1 MAEFESLA
9 SAEPLDRH
17 LQRHRTDRLI
27 MLSDGI
33 FAIATTLAALEIRLP
48 EHPASLAGMLEQ
60 SGQSLVAYGLS
71 FFVTAIFWIA
81 NRELFARVER
91 TDNILTGLT
100 LAMLCGIAILPAA
113 VHVFYQ
119 PGGLTVGFKFY
130 GLVMVVCGVMNS
142 AMWVYAAARP
152 HVMRREVPA
161 IERWGRAAATLI
173 LPTMFAFALV
183 LEKDQMFWVLPPV
196 AAAVFLIRRVIAPR
210 YWAAKAVDSAA

>member
-9 SAEPLDRH
+9 TQEPLARH

-48 EHPASLAGMLEQ
+48 EHPASLGAMLAQ
-60 SGQSLVAYGLS
+60 SGQGLVAYVLS
-71 FFVTAIFWIA
+71 FLITAIFWVT

-91 TDNILTGLT
+91 TDNILTALSLGL
-100 LAMLCGIAILPAA
+100 LCGIAILPAA

-130 GLVMVVCGVMNS
+130 CLVMIVCGVMNS
-142 AMWVYAAARP
+142 AMWVYAATRRG
-152 HVMRREVPA
+152 VMRDEIPQR
-161 IERWGRAAATLI
+161 ERWARALPTLI
-173 LPTMFAFALV
+173 MPLMFLV
-183 LEKDQMFWVLPPV
+183 CLFVDKSRMVWVLVPLALTV
-196 AAAVFLIRRVIAPR
+196 AIIRRIVVPR
-210 YWAAKAVDSAA
+210 LWTTKTVDSPA